1 MKLAAVDVD
10 FKLMR
15 ASVLLD
21 TDPAAAARVAGEILA
36 FSPGHS
42 AASLLLATACLS
54 LGEAARA
61 CEVLESLARAQPAS
75 PMIQLELGRACRAA
89 GKHEPSL
96 AAFRRAVAL
105 EPNLAEGWRE
115 LSSALAAEG
124 DDHGADL
131 AYARYSEVMPE
142 APWLIEPAAALWD
155 NRTAV
160 AEELL
165 RRHLASM
172 PADVAAMR
180 MLAGA
185 VGRREDYAAAEDL
198 LREALRVAPGYAAAR
213 YDLAKLLL
221 TQQKPTLM
229 PPLIERLLLLDPR
242 NAEYRSLQASFL
254 SFVSQ
259 HDRSIDIV
267 ASLLSEFPDR
277 TEAWITYGNE
287 LKAAGRQGEGIDAY
301 RQAIALAPT
310 SGVAYWSLS
319 NLKTFR
325 FEASDV
331 SAMRTALR
339 RSDLKHEDRVTME
352 FALGKALEDE
362 TQYAES
368 FEHYSSG
375 NLLRLSALSY
385 DPARRRAHLQ
395 RSKEILTREFFAAR
409 ADWGSEEA
417 DPIFIVGLPRSG
429 STLLEQILA
438 SHSEVEGTRE
448 LAEITDIAR
457 GLGGVKGNLDP
468 LQYLQALET
477 LDAGRVAALAQR
489 YLDDTQVYRL
499 GNASRFVDKMPN
511 NFLHIGLIQ
520 LMFPRASIIDARRN
534 PLACCFSCFKQY
546 FALGQ
551 YFSYDLAQLGSYYR
565 DYVELM
571 THFGA
576 VLPGRIHR
584 VCYEHVV
591 TDLEGEVRKLL
602 EYCGLPFEQG
612 CLRFYEN
619 RRVVQTASSEQV
631 RRPIFSE
638 GVDHWRH
645 YEPWLG
651 PLKDAL
657 GDLVEHY
664 PAV

>member
-1 MKLAAVDVD
+1 MKAAAVDVD

-15 ASVLLD
+15 ASALLD
-21 TDPAAAARVAGEILA
+21 TDPVAAARAADEILES
-36 FSPGHS
+36 SPGHS

-54 LGEAARA
+54 FGDAARA
-61 CEVLESLARAQPAS
+61 CEVLEALAPAQAAS
-75 PMIQLELGRACRAA
+75 AMVQLELGRAYRAA
-89 GKHEPSL
+89 GKREQSL
-96 AAFRRAVAL
+96 TSFRRVVEL

-115 LSSALAAEG
+115 LSSALAATG

-131 AYARYSEVMPE
+131 AYARYSAVMPD
-142 APWLIEPAAALWD
+142 APWLIEPAATLRD
-155 NRTAV
+155 NRLAV

-165 RRHLASM
+165 RRHLEST
-172 PADVAAMR
+172 PADVAAIR

-185 VGRREDYAAAEDL
+185 AARREGYAEAEDL
-198 LREALRVAPGYAAAR
+198 LREALRLAPGYAAAR

-221 TQQKPTLM
+221 AQQKPTLM

-242 NAEYRSLQASFL
+242 NADYRNLQASFL

-267 ASLLSEFPDR
+267 ASLLAEFPGR
-277 TEAWITYGNE
+277 VEAWITYGNE
-287 LKAAGRQGEGIDAY
+287 LKAAGRQKEGIDAY
-301 RQAIALAPT
+301 RRAIALAPT
-310 SGVAYWSLS
+310 SGIAYWSLA

-325 FEASDV
+325 FEASDLD
-331 SAMRTALR
+331 AMRTTLR
-339 RSDLKHEDRVTME
+339 RSDLKHDDRVTME
-352 FALGKALEDE
+352 FALAKALEDE

-375 NLLRLSALSY
+375 NSLRFSVLSY

-409 ADWGSEEA
+409 ADWGSRET

-438 SHSEVEGTRE
+438 SHSDVEGTRE
-448 LAEITDIAR
+448 LAEIADIAR
-457 GLGGVKGNLDP
+457 GLGGAKGNLDP
-468 LQYLQALET
+468 LQYLQSFET
-477 LDAGRVAALAQR
+477 LDAERVAALAQR
-489 YLDDTQVYRL
+489 YLNDTRVYRSD
-499 GNASRFVDKMPN
+499 GRSRFIDKMPN
-511 NFLHIGLIQ
+511 NFFHVGLIQ
-520 LMFPRASIIDARRN
+520 LMFPRASIIDARRH

-551 YFSYDLAQLGSYYR
+551 FFSYDLAQLGSYYR
-565 DYVELM
+565 DYADLM
-571 THFGA
+571 AHFDA

-584 VCYEHVV
+584 VRYEAVIA
-591 TDLEGEVRKLL
+591 DLEGQVRKLL
-602 EYCGLPFEQG
+602 EYCGLSFETQ

-631 RRPIFSE
+631 RRPIFSD
-638 GVDHWRH
+638 GVDQWRH
-645 YEPWLG
+645 FEPWLG

-657 GDLVEHY
+657 GD
-664 PAV
+664 AIDS